1 MKITLITVCFNSE
14 KTIKDTLKSVLK
26 QTYKDYEYLIIDGKS
41 NDGTID
47 IIKEYE
53 PKFNG
58 RLKWISEKDNGLYDA
73 MNKGIKL
80 AKGEV
85 IGILNSDDIFANNNV
100 LKTISDTFKKK
111 KCDASYSDLVFM
123 DEETM
128 KVPQRYFISKTG
140 NYKLG
145 WHPPHPTLYV
155 KKNIY
160 DKYGLYNQDYRIAA
174 DYDFMLRIMKNKV
187 KIAYIPKV
195 LIHMRSGGVSTNGIK
210 GYIKSFKESLAVL
223 KNNEIKCAF
232 FVNSIRTVKVVL
244 QGVKAKIKRLV

>member
-14 KTIKDTLKSVLK
+14 KTIRDTLESVLK

-41 NDGTID
+41 KDSTLD

-53 PKFNG
+53 PMFNG

-80 AKGEV
+80 AKGDV
-85 IGILNSDDIFANNNV
+85 VGILNSDDIFANSNV
-100 LKTISDTFKKK
+100 LKTIASTFKKK
-111 KCDASYSDLVFM
+111 KCDVSYSDLVFM

-128 KVPQRYFISKTG
+128 KIPERYFISKTG

-145 WHPPHPTLYV
+145 WYPPHPTLYV
-155 KKNIY
+155 KKEVY

-187 KIAYIPKV
+187 SMAYIPEV
-195 LIHMRSGGVSTNGIK
+195 LIYMRSGGVSTAGIK
-210 GYIKSFKESLAVL
+210 GYIKSFKESLSVL
-223 KNNEIKCAF
+223 KNNNIKFAF
-232 FVNSIRTVKVVL
+232 FVNSIRTIKVIL
-244 QGVKAKIKRLV
+244 QGIKAKLKRLV

>member
-14 KTIKDTLKSVLK
+14 KTIKDTLESVLK
-26 QTYKDYEYLIIDGKS
+26 QTYKDYEYLIVDGKS
-41 NDGTID
+41 KDNTLD

-53 PKFNG
+53 PKFKG
-58 RLKWISEKDNGLYDA
+58 RLKWISEKDKGLYDA

-80 AKGEV
+80 STGDV
-85 IGILNSDDIFANNNV
+85 IGILNSDDIFASDNV
-100 LKTISDTFKKK
+100 LKTIANAFKKK

-128 KVPQRYFISKTG
+128 KIPERYFISKTG

-155 KKNIY
+155 KKEIY
-160 DKYGLYNQDYRIAA
+160 DKFGLYNQDYRIAA
-174 DYDFMLRIMKNKV
+174 DYDFMLRIMKNNV
-187 KIAYIPKV
+187 KMTYIPEV

-210 GYIKSFKESLAVL
+210 GYIKSFKESLFVL
-223 KNNEIKCAF
+223 KNNDIKFAF
-232 FVNSIRTVKVVL
+232 FVNTIRTIKVIL
-244 QGVKAKIKRLV
+244 QGIKAKLKRLV